1 MRKVRCEE
9 EKIYGRYLK
18 DVRLYRGVYQEELG
32 KGICSQ
38 DLISK
43 VELGKRYPD
52 KLERDRF
59 LDRLGENGYDFECYL
74 EDEEYEEWLK
84 RRKIIA
90 LLHKGRLEEAETRLN
105 EFREEKRKRSKLE
118 QQFLL
123 TMQAQLMELQ
133 GASKE
138 EMGPVIKE
146 AVEQTVP
153 KGNTI
158 DELWLSVQELNLV
171 LEYITYKNAD
181 YLEQQYLEL
190 LHYMER
196 DYFDI
201 ASKAKMCPKIA
212 LYYAKLIKSK
222 RDAYTEEQWEKKV
235 RKAVEVCSF
244 GLDCLRNHEKIYYAV
259 ELLQIYEYFL
269 DAVCGMDGITEEERL
284 QFVKEKEQMQE
295 FLVTFQTLYR
305 EFHVPEQT
313 PGYLCFYMEYELHS
327 YSDVIRARRKMF
339 GYSKEEMLDV
349 ISMRT
354 LERLETTEINSQRGT
369 AQALF
374 KKLGLSTALHRAQI
388 VTDKALVVTTPA
400 YVNGFAFYYDF
411 MDNIVERVCIT
422 DVLKENKEIRMLI
435 NSLDTT
441 YMYGCG
447 YRMKK
452 QEVDMDTF
460 SLKVLAQ
467 DSDFDLYL
475 LKSSD
480 ANAYNIK
487 KNGAFYP
494 LNEVEGVQEYL
505 DACFP
510 YLKEVAT
517 NEDGDI
523 WMLPIETRIPGI
535 FYDKEYCVSQ
545 GVDFSTMDYEEFLV
559 FTEKIELQTPEKI
572 NNVHAITEFFAQYLS
587 VESSF
592 DTELFRKNAKQL
604 KSLYEKIGE
613 NKFYHIMPTH
623 VNGVLQGELPQ
634 FFYEYMAFSRDLPE
648 YTKNVEYLGVVDKVG
663 MIGVPKIR
671 EGLVNVGTC
680 AFFAVNPQS
689 ENLEATIEYLST
701 LCTYLMQQQDSFLL
715 SDESMYSDNAFMKE
729 CYEVYAN
736 GGIYF
741 AMDSEVYSNVF
752 L

>member
-90 LLHKGRLEEAETRLN
+90 LLHKGKLEEAEARLN

-118 QQFLL
+118 WQFLL

-153 KGNTI
+153 KGSTI

-388 VTDKALVVTTPA
+388 VTDKREAVWLEKKYRQVMNQKKYDKAEALLRQLKEMIPMEFRINQQYIFYNDGYLAYQQNIISKGEFLSHAIKHLEMTLPLEAAMKEIIDMRVRNGCIKLGEKYLTKTETTILMHIA
-400 YVNGFAFYYDF
+400 AANGKNEKNKYYDILWKYYRWIERQEF
-411 MDNIVERVCIT
+411 PADQLGMYGFVMSDVADYLGSLGNYGDSNKISKKIV
-422 DVLKENKEIRMLI
+422 KESLYLR
-435 NSLDTT
+435 SLD
-441 YMYGCG
+441 YAERNIYSM
-447 YRMKK
+447 MWNKK
-452 QEVDMDTF
+452 EQ
-460 SLKVLAQ
+460 Q
-467 DSDFDLYL
+467 GFDEQ
-475 LKSSD
+475 
-480 ANAYNIK
+480 N
-487 KNGAFYP
+487 
-494 LNEVEGVQEYL
+494 
-505 DACFP
+505 
-510 YLKEVAT
+510 
-517 NEDGDI
+517 
-523 WMLPIETRIPGI
+523 
-535 FYDKEYCVSQ
+535 
-545 GVDFSTMDYEEFLV
+545 
-559 FTEKIELQTPEKI
+559 PEW
-572 NNVHAITEFFAQYLS
+572 
-587 VESSF
+587 
-592 DTELFRKNAKQL
+592 KQCL
-604 KSLYEKIGE
+604 
-613 NKFYHIMPTH
+613 
-623 VNGVLQGELPQ
+623 
-634 FFYEYMAFSRDLPE
+634 
-648 YTKNVEYLGVVDKVG
+648 
-663 MIGVPKIR
+663 
-671 EGLVNVGTC
+671 
-680 AFFAVNPQS
+680 
-689 ENLEATIEYLST
+689 T
-701 LCTYLMQQQDSFLL
+701 LCIIA
-715 SDESMYSDNAFMKE
+715 DEYNK
-729 CYEVYAN
+729 N
-736 GGIYF
+736 IYR
-741 AMDSEVYSNVF
+741 AKWMRNK
-752 L
+752 LG